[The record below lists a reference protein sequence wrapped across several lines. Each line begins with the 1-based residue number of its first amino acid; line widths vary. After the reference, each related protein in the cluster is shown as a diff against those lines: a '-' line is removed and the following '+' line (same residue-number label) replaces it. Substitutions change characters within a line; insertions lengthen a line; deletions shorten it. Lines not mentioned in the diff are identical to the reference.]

1 MAERKLKLDG
11 EDEEI
16 LNAPGTW
23 ATRHD
28 SCRLKCWRNPAADVN
43 AVNKKENEN
52 IKLYKK

>member
-52 IKLYKK
+52 IK